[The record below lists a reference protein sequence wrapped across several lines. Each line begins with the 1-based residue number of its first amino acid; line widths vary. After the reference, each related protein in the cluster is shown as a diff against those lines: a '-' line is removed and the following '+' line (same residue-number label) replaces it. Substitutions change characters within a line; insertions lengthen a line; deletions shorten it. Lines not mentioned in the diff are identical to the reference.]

1 MPHAWQFLIIVVAIL
16 AGCTVAIVGTLARNR
31 VRELEIRERIAM
43 IEKGLMPSP
52 EVDPRGFDQAMAA
65 QDRFAY
71 RARRHRPSGR
81 HRRGGIALMGV
92 GFGLMVLITF
102 ADGDVRHG
110 LGVGGFL
117 VILGLAFLINGL
129 FESRDWPEMPP
140 ASAGPPTPS
149 RPTTS
154 PSDPR

>member
-1 MPHAWQFLIIVVAIL
+1 VPHAWQFLIFVVAIL

-43 IEKGLMPSP
+43 IEKGLMPPP

-65 QDRFAY
+65 QERLAF
-71 RARRHRPSGR
+71 RARHRPSGR

-110 LGVGGFL
+110 VGVGGFL

-129 FESRDWPEMPP
+129 FESRDWPVMPP
-140 ASAGPPTPS
+140 TSAGPPTPS
-149 RPTTS
+149 SPTTS